1 MRGLTKFKNI
11 PIMIGANTLY
21 MLLFAVGLFLIF
33 NGLIA
38 TISFSILVLLILLS
52 IVAHEL
58 GHAFCARA
66 FGYDTKRIVI
76 TPLGGYA
83 QIDVE
88 DFEGT
93 EAEYYIAAAGPFVNF
108 AIAGMLIPFAF
119 FNVEHTRYLM
129 MLNAAIALFNL
140 IPAYPLDGGRM
151 LRCLLT
157 KKFGVVDGTIISCK
171 VSYVLSFFTVAL
183 GLYSGNLMIALLTTI
198 TGAYIYSHC
207 RSEEKRFEERKYK

>member
-1 MRGLTKFKNI
+1 MRELTKFKNI
-11 PIMIGANTLY
+11 PIMIGSNTLRL
-21 MLLFAVGLFLIF
+21 LLFAVGLYLIF

-38 TISFSILVLLILLS
+38 TISFSILVSLILF
-52 IVAHEL
+52 VAHEL

-66 FGYDTKRIVI
+66 FGYDTKRVVI

-119 FNVEHTRYLM
+119 FGVEYTRYLM
-129 MLNAAIALFNL
+129 ILNAAVAVFNL

-151 LRCLLT
+151 LRYLLT
-157 KKFGVVDGTIISCK
+157 KKFGVVDATIISCK
-171 VSYVLSFFTVAL
+171 VSHVLSFFTVTLAL
-183 GLYSGNLMIALLTTI
+183 YYGNPIIILLALI
-198 TGAYIYSHC
+198 TAAFIYTHC
-207 RSEEKRFEERKYK
+207 RTEEQRFEKRKWK

>member
-1 MRGLTKFKNI
+1 MRELTKFKNI
-11 PIMIGANTLY
+11 PIMIGSNTLR
-21 MLLFAVGLFLIF
+21 MLLLAVGLFVVF

-38 TISFSILVLLILLS
+38 TISFSILVSLILLS

-66 FGYDTKRIVI
+66 FGYDTKRVVI

-140 IPAYPLDGGRM
+140 VPAYPLDGGRM

-157 KKFGVVDGTIISCK
+157 KKFGVVDGTLISCK
-171 VSYVLSFFTVAL
+171 VSYVISLLIMML
-183 GLYSGNLMIALLTTI
+183 GLYCGNLLLSLLAAVTV
-198 TGAYIYSHC
+198 AYIYTHC
-207 RSEEKRFEERKYK
+207 KREEQRFKKTN

>member
-1 MRGLTKFKNI
+1 MRELTKFKNI
-11 PIMIGANTLY
+11 PIMIGSNTLR
-21 MLLFAVGLFLIF
+21 MLLFAVGLFLVF

-38 TISFSILVLLILLS
+38 TISFSILVSLILLS

-66 FGYDTKRIVI
+66 FGYDTKRVVI

-140 IPAYPLDGGRM
+140 VPAYPLDGGRM

-157 KKFGVVDGTIISCK
+157 KKFGVVDGTLMSCK
-171 VSYVLSFFTVAL
+171 VSYVISLLIMMLV
-183 GLYSGNLMIALLTTI
+183 LYYGNLLLSLLAAVTV
-198 TGAYIYSHC
+198 AYIYTHC
-207 RSEEKRFEERKYK
+207 KREEQRFKKTN

>member
-1 MRGLTKFKNI
+1 MRELTKFKNI
-11 PIMIGANTLY
+11 PIMIGNNTLRL
-21 MLLFAVGLFLIF
+21 LLFAVGLFLVF
-33 NGLIA
+33 NGLSA
-38 TISFSILVLLILLS
+38 TISFSILISLILLS

-66 FGYDTKRIVI
+66 FGCETKRVVI

-93 EAEYYIAAAGPFVNF
+93 EAEYYISAAGPFVNF

-157 KKFGVVDGTIISCK
+157 KKYNVIDATLISCK
-171 VSYVLSFFTVAL
+171 ISHVLSFFTVTLAL
-183 GLYSGNLMIALLTTI
+183 YYGNLIISLLAII
-198 TGAYIYSHC
+198 TAAFIYTNC
-207 RSEEKRFEERKYK
+207 RSEERKFEEKKFK

>member
-1 MRGLTKFKNI
+1 MRELTKFKNI
-11 PIMIGANTLY
+11 PIMIGSNTLR
-21 MLLFAVGLFLIF
+21 LLLIAVGLFLVF
-33 NGLIA
+33 NGLVA
-38 TISFSILVLLILLS
+38 TISFLILVSLILFS

-66 FGYDTKRIVI
+66 FGYDTKRVVI

-83 QIDVE
+83 QINVE

-93 EAEYYIAAAGPFVNF
+93 EAEYYISAAGPFVNF

-119 FNVEHTRYLM
+119 FSVEHTRYLM

-171 VSYVLSFFTVAL
+171 VSYVLSLFIVAL
-183 GLYSGNLMIALLTTI
+183 GLYSGSLIIGFLAVI
-198 TGAYIYSHC
+198 TGAYIYLHC
-207 RSEEKRFEERKYK
+207 RSEEKRFEERKWK

>member
-21 MLLFAVGLFLIF
+21 MLLFAVGWFLIF

-88 DFEGT
+88 DFDPLQADLEYSIQSGSLPPGT
-93 EAEYYIAAAGPFVNF
+93 NIN
-108 AIAGMLIPFAF
+108 I
-119 FNVEHTRYLM
+119 N
-129 MLNAAIALFNL
+129 
-140 IPAYPLDGGRM
+140 
-151 LRCLLT
+151 
-157 KKFGVVDGTIISCK
+157 
-171 VSYVLSFFTVAL
+171 
-183 GLYSGNLMIALLTTI
+183 SGEI
-198 TGAYIYSHC
+198 T
-207 RSEEKRFEERKYK
+207 

>member
-66 FGYDTKRIVI
+66 FGYDTKKSIQDQTGKTKR
-76 TPLGGYA
+76 
-83 QIDVE
+83 QIID
-88 DFEGT
+88 
-93 EAEYYIAAAGPFVNF
+93 N
-108 AIAGMLIPFAF
+108 
-119 FNVEHTRYLM
+119 
-129 MLNAAIALFNL
+129 
-140 IPAYPLDGGRM
+140 
-151 LRCLLT
+151 T
-157 KKFGVVDGTIISCK
+157 KKK
-171 VSYVLSFFTVAL
+171 YESFKDTQRK
-183 GLYSGNLMIALLTTI
+183 T
-198 TGAYIYSHC
+198 
-207 RSEEKRFEERKYK
+207 KR

>member
-1 MRGLTKFKNI
+1 MRELTKFKNI
-11 PIMIGANTLY
+11 PIMIGSNTLR
-21 MLLFAVGLFLIF
+21 MLLLAVGLFLVF

-38 TISFSILVLLILLS
+38 TISFSILVSLILLS

-66 FGYDTKRIVI
+66 FGYDTKRIVL

-119 FNVEHTRYLM
+119 FNIEHTRYLM

-140 IPAYPLDGGRM
+140 VPAYPLDGGRM

-157 KKFGVVDGTIISCK
+157 KKFGVVDGTLMSCK
-171 VSYVLSFFTVAL
+171 VSYVISLLIMMLV
-183 GLYSGNLMIALLTTI
+183 LYCGNLLLSLLATVTV
-198 TGAYIYSHC
+198 AYIYTHC
-207 RSEEKRFEERKYK
+207 RREEQRFKKTN

>member
-1 MRGLTKFKNI
+1 MRELTKFKNI
-11 PIMIGANTLY
+11 PIMIGNNTLRL
-21 MLLFAVGLFLIF
+21 LLFAVGLFLVF
-33 NGLIA
+33 NGLSA
-38 TISFSILVLLILLS
+38 TISFSILISLILLS

-66 FGYDTKRIVI
+66 FGCETKRVVI

-93 EAEYYIAAAGPFVNF
+93 EAEYYISAAGPFVNF

-171 VSYVLSFFTVAL
+171 VSYVLTFFTVTL
-183 GLYSGNLMIALLTTI
+183 GLYSGNLIIALLTAL
-198 TGAYIYSHC
+198 TGGYIYMHC
-207 RSEEKRFEERKYK
+207 RSEEERISKILD

>member
-1 MRGLTKFKNI
+1 MRELTKFKNI
-11 PIMIGANTLY
+11 PIMIGNNTLRL
-21 MLLFAVGLFLIF
+21 LLFAVGLFLVF
-33 NGLIA
+33 NGLSA
-38 TISFSILVLLILLS
+38 TISFSILISLILLS

-66 FGYDTKRIVI
+66 FGCETKRVVI

-93 EAEYYIAAAGPFVNF
+93 EAEYYISAAGPFVNF

-151 LRCLLT
+151 LRCLLA

-171 VSYVLSFFTVAL
+171 VSYVLTFFTVTL
-183 GLYSGNLMIALLTTI
+183 GLYSGNLIIALLTAL
-198 TGAYIYSHC
+198 TGGYIYMHC
-207 RSEEKRFEERKYK
+207 RSEEERISKILD

>member
-1 MRGLTKFKNI
+1 VRELTKFKNI
-11 PIMIGANTLY
+11 PIMIGANTLRL
-21 MLLFAVGLFLIF
+21 LLFAVGLFLVF
-33 NGLIA
+33 NGLSA
-38 TISFSILVLLILLS
+38 TISFSILISLILFS

-66 FGYDTKRIVI
+66 FGCETKRVVI

-83 QIDVE
+83 EIDVE
-88 DFEGT
+88 QFEGT
-93 EAEYYIAAAGPFVNF
+93 EAEYYISAAGPFVNF

-157 KKFGVVDGTIISCK
+157 KKFGVVDATIISCK
-171 VSYVLSFFTVAL
+171 VSYVLTFFTVTL
-183 GLYSGNLMIALLTTI
+183 GLYSGNLIIALLTAL
-198 TGAYIYSHC
+198 TGGYIYMHC
-207 RSEEKRFEERKYK
+207 RSEEERISKILD

>member
-1 MRGLTKFKNI
+1 MINI
-11 PIMIGANTLY
+11 RVVKA
-21 MLLFAVGLFLIF
+21 
-33 NGLIA
+33 
-38 TISFSILVLLILLS
+38 LILLS

-66 FGYDTKRIVI
+66 FGYDTKRVVI

-140 IPAYPLDGGRM
+140 VPAYPLDGGRM

-157 KKFGVVDGTIISCK
+157 KKFGVVDGTLISCK
-171 VSYVLSFFTVAL
+171 VSYVISLLIMMLV
-183 GLYSGNLMIALLTTI
+183 LYCGNLLLSLLAAVTV
-198 TGAYIYSHC
+198 AYIYTHC
-207 RSEEKRFEERKYK
+207 RREEQRFKKTN

>member
-1 MRGLTKFKNI
+1 
-11 PIMIGANTLY
+11 MIGSNTLR
-21 MLLFAVGLFLIF
+21 MLLFAVGLFVVF

-38 TISFSILVLLILLS
+38 TISFSILVSQILLS

-66 FGYDTKRIVI
+66 FGYDTKRIVL

-119 FNVEHTRYLM
+119 FNIEHTRYLM

-140 IPAYPLDGGRM
+140 VPAYPLDGGRM

-157 KKFGVVDGTIISCK
+157 KKFGVVDGTLMSCK
-171 VSYVLSFFTVAL
+171 VSYVISLLIMMLV
-183 GLYSGNLMIALLTTI
+183 LYCGNLLLSLLATVTV
-198 TGAYIYSHC
+198 AYIYTHC
-207 RSEEKRFEERKYK
+207 RREEQRFKKTN

>member
-1 MRGLTKFKNI
+1 MRELTKFKNI
-11 PIMIGANTLY
+11 PIMIGSNTLR
-21 MLLFAVGLFLIF
+21 MLLLAVGLFLIF

-38 TISFSILVLLILLS
+38 TISFSILVSLILLS

-66 FGYDTKRIVI
+66 FGYDTKRIVL

-119 FNVEHTRYLM
+119 FNIEHTRYLM

-140 IPAYPLDGGRM
+140 VPAYPLDGGRM

-157 KKFGVVDGTIISCK
+157 KKFGVVDGTLMSCK
-171 VSYVLSFFTVAL
+171 ISYVISLLIMMLV
-183 GLYSGNLMIALLTTI
+183 LYCGNLLLSLLAAVTV
-198 TGAYIYSHC
+198 AYIYTHC
-207 RSEEKRFEERKYK
+207 RREEQRFKKTN

>member
-1 MRGLTKFKNI
+1 MRELTKFKNI
-11 PIMIGANTLY
+11 PIMIGSNTLR
-21 MLLFAVGLFLIF
+21 MLLFAVGLFLVF

-38 TISFSILVLLILLS
+38 TISFSILVSLILLS

-66 FGYDTKRIVI
+66 FGYDTKRVVI

-140 IPAYPLDGGRM
+140 VPAYPLDGGRM

-171 VSYVLSFFTVAL
+171 VSYIISLLIMMLVL
-183 GLYSGNLMIALLTTI
+183 YYGNLLLSLLAAVTV
-198 TGAYIYSHC
+198 AYIYTHC
-207 RSEEKRFEERKYK
+207 KREEQRFKKTN

>member
-1 MRGLTKFKNI
+1 MRELTKFKNI
-11 PIMIGANTLY
+11 PIMIGSNTLR
-21 MLLFAVGLFLIF
+21 MLLFAVGLFVVF

-38 TISFSILVLLILLS
+38 TISFSILVSLILLS

-119 FNVEHTRYLM
+119 FNIEHTRYLM

-140 IPAYPLDGGRM
+140 VPAYPLDGGRM

-157 KKFGVVDGTIISCK
+157 KKFGVVDGTLMSCK
-171 VSYVLSFFTVAL
+171 VSYVISLLIMMLV
-183 GLYSGNLMIALLTTI
+183 LYCGNLLLSLLATVTV
-198 TGAYIYSHC
+198 AYIYTHC
-207 RSEEKRFEERKYK
+207 RREEQRFKKTN

>member
-1 MRGLTKFKNI
+1 
-11 PIMIGANTLY
+11 MIGSNTLR
-21 MLLFAVGLFLIF
+21 MLLFAVGLFLVF

-38 TISFSILVLLILLS
+38 TISFSILVSLILLS

-66 FGYDTKRIVI
+66 FGYDTKRVVI

-140 IPAYPLDGGRM
+140 VPAYPLDGGRM

-171 VSYVLSFFTVAL
+171 VSYIISLLIMMLVL
-183 GLYSGNLMIALLTTI
+183 YYGNLLLSLLAAVTV
-198 TGAYIYSHC
+198 AYIYTHC
-207 RSEEKRFEERKYK
+207 KREEQRFKKTN

>member
-1 MRGLTKFKNI
+1 MRELTKFKNI
-11 PIMIGANTLY
+11 PIMIGSNTLR
-21 MLLFAVGLFLIF
+21 MLLFAVGLFVVF

-38 TISFSILVLLILLS
+38 TISFSILVSLILLS

-66 FGYDTKRIVI
+66 FGYDTKRIVL

-119 FNVEHTRYLM
+119 FNIEHTRYLM

-140 IPAYPLDGGRM
+140 VPAYPLDGGRM

-157 KKFGVVDGTIISCK
+157 KKFGVVDGTLMSCK
-171 VSYVLSFFTVAL
+171 VSYVISLLIMMLV
-183 GLYSGNLMIALLTTI
+183 LYCGNLLLSLLATVTV
-198 TGAYIYSHC
+198 AYIYTHC
-207 RSEEKRFEERKYK
+207 RREEQRFKKTN

>member
-1 MRGLTKFKNI
+1 MRELTKFKNI
-11 PIMIGANTLY
+11 PIMIGANTLRL
-21 MLLFAVGLFLIF
+21 LLFAVGLFLVF
-33 NGLIA
+33 NGLSA
-38 TISFSILVLLILLS
+38 TISFSILISLILFS

-66 FGYDTKRIVI
+66 FGCETKRVVI

-83 QIDVE
+83 EIDVE
-88 DFEGT
+88 QFEGT
-93 EAEYYIAAAGPFVNF
+93 EAEYYISAAGPFVNF

-157 KKFGVVDGTIISCK
+157 KKFGVVDATIISCK
-171 VSYVLSFFTVAL
+171 VSYVLTFFTVTL
-183 GLYSGNLMIALLTTI
+183 GLYSGNLIIALLTAL
-198 TGAYIYSHC
+198 TGGYIYMHC
-207 RSEEKRFEERKYK
+207 RSEEERISKILD

>member
-1 MRGLTKFKNI
+1 MRELTKFKNI
-11 PIMIGANTLY
+11 PIMIGSNTLR
-21 MLLFAVGLFLIF
+21 MLLLAVGLFVVF

-38 TISFSILVLLILLS
+38 TISFSILVSLILLS

-66 FGYDTKRIVI
+66 FGYDTKRVVI

-83 QIDVE
+83 EIDVE

-119 FNVEHTRYLM
+119 FNVEYTRYLM
-129 MLNAAIALFNL
+129 MLNAAVALFNL

-171 VSYVLSFFTVAL
+171 VSHVLSFFTVTL
-183 GLYSGNLMIALLTTI
+183 GLYSGNLIIGLLAVL
-198 TGAYIYSHC
+198 TGAYVYTHC
-207 RSEEKRFEERKYK
+207 RREEQRFIERN